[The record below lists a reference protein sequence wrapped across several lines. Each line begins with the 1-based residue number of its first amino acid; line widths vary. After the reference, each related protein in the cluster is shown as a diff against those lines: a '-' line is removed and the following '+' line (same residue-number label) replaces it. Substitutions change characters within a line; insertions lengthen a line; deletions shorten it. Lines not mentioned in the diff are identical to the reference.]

1 MIFKSVT
8 RYILKCIL
16 NFLKIILYLDKPNKS
31 EKSGKISKI
40 TKFKFITKSKIN
52 VPFSLGRSIRG
63 LSFQGNLKKDPFGVF
78 INNIFQ
84 EKDKDMNI
92 EYLFTYLKKE
102 KFFDAATIVG
112 LKNNLNL
119 AKYPSW
125 ALVMPWEKI
134 SIKKKY
140 LTYKDQFIVNR
151 SEYEPSMKKQDN
163 LKGKDFLYS
172 YDYVNSQYIQ
182 TKQLLESIKNKGL
195 KTSTYN
201 NFPKIYILIDNNE
214 WRWCMSG
221 EGNHRAYIS
230 SILGNKSFQ
239 CIIEGIV
246 DKKNISN
253 CYNVRNGLY
262 STTEAKT
269 IFNHFFSRDKCL
281 RGLV

>member
-1 MIFKSVT
+1 MIFKSLT
-8 RYILKCIL
+8 RYILKSIL
-16 NFLKIILYLDKPNKS
+16 NFLKVILYLDKLNKS
-31 EKSGKISKI
+31 EESGKISKI
-40 TKFKFITKSKIN
+40 TKFKFIPKSKIN
-52 VPFSLGRSIRG
+52 APFFLGRSIRG
-63 LSFQGNLKKDPFGVF
+63 LKFKGNLKKDPFGTF

-92 EYLFTYLKKE
+92 EYLISHLKKE
-102 KFFDAATIVG
+102 KIFNAATIVG
-112 LKNNLNL
+112 VKNNLNL
-119 AKYPSW
+119 AKYPAW

-140 LTYKDQFIVNR
+140 LIYKKQFIINR
-151 SEYEPSMKKQDN
+151 SEYKRIKKKKDN
-163 LKGKDFLYS
+163 FKSEDFLYS

-182 TKQLLESIKNKGL
+182 TRQLLESIKNKGL
-195 KTSTYN
+195 MSYTYK

-269 IFNHFFSRDKCL
+269 IFNHFFSGDKCL